1 MPKDVAF
8 LHDIPLDVVVE
19 LGRTR
24 LTIRE
29 LAEMGDD
36 QILELDRPAD
46 QPLDLVVGDRVY
58 ARGEV
63 VMVGERLAI
72 RITSILGGN
81 ADASDEVEADED
93 LKESA

>member
-1 MPKDVAF
+1 MLKDIAF
-8 LHDIPLDVVVE
+8 LHDIPVEVVVE

-29 LAEMGDD
+29 LAELGTDEV
-36 QILELDRPAD
+36 LELERPAD

-63 VMVGERLAI
+63 VMVGDRLAI
-72 RITSILGGN
+72 RITEIVGG
-81 ADASDEVEADED
+81 DRELDQPEAV
-93 LKESA
+93 LAESA